1 MDDTLTTSLRI
12 NRIRVMRSSGYLNW
26 VRVCIVLIMFCEISN
41 VDAQITPAITDIQKQ
56 VSGEIQL
63 ELNVPSEQFVRID
76 ASSDLTQWN
85 GIITFESVGDDVFV
99 DNTIPAVEPVFY
111 RAAVITETSVLTG
124 DHLSTSQGE
133 AVIHPVDHASFVIS
147 WNGMMIYNDPV
158 GAASLYSEFPRAN
171 LVLVSHRHGDHFS
184 NATLD
189 AVRMEGTVIV
199 APPDVFDRMTA
210 ELRAISI
217 SLPNG
222 ETTDVLGMSIEA
234 VPAYNDRHALG
245 EGNSY
250 VLTLGGKRLFM
261 AGDTE
266 DVAEMRALTNID
278 VAFLCMNLPFTMSV
292 TQAAS
297 AVREFQ
303 PKVVYPYHFR
313 NQDGTFADL
322 DDFKSQVGSDLNV
335 EVRIRDWY

>member
-1 MDDTLTTSLRI
+1 
-12 NRIRVMRSSGYLNW
+12 
-26 VRVCIVLIMFCEISN
+26 
-41 VDAQITPAITDIQKQ
+41 
-56 VSGEIQL
+56 
-63 ELNVPSEQFVRID
+63 VRID
-76 ASSDLTQWN
+76 TSSNLAQWN
-85 GIITFESVGDDVFV
+85 GLITFQSAGDDVFI
-99 DNTIPAVEPVFY
+99 DNTLPVENPRFF
-111 RAAVITETSVLTG
+111 RAAVISDRSVLTG
-124 DHLSTSQGE
+124 DHLSTSLGE
-133 AVIHPVDHASFVIS
+133 AVIHPVEHASFVIS

-189 AVRMEGTVIV
+189 AVKMVGTVIV
-199 APPDVFDRMTA
+199 APPDVFNRMTA
-210 ELRAISI
+210 EIQALAI

-222 ETTDVLGMSIEA
+222 EMTTVFGMDIEA
-234 VPAYNDRHALG
+234 VPAYNDRHTRG

-250 VLTLGGKRLFM
+250 VLTLSGKRLFM

-266 DVAEMRALTNID
+266 DVQEMRALSNID

-313 NQDGTFADL
+313 NQDLTFADL
-322 DDFKSQVGSDLNV
+322 NDFKSQVGSDLNV
-335 EVRIRDWY
+335 EVRIRNWY